1 MVAAGVEGELR
12 DGGRRNTSASVG
24 VTLETAVAAAIS
36 AGIRAWVRRE
46 VTVATTP
53 DATSLPV
60 VRDSEGDSLARRL
73 LPSRSLVGD
82 GSADVQVGEELSVLH
97 Q

>member
-53 DATSLPV
+53 DATSLPAIGYNKAC
-60 VRDSEGDSLARRL
+60 EGKL
-73 LPSRSLVGD
+73 LENPSKRVSTVIRK
-82 GSADVQVGEELSVLH
+82 A
-97 Q
+97 